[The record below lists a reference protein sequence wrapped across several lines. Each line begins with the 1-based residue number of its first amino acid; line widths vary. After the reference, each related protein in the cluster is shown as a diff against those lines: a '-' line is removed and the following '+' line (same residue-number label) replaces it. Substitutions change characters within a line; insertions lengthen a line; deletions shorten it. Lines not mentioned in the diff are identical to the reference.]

1 MRTPRRFRT
10 IPAVPGFLV
19 HAAQVMLPPLGPG
32 VEAEDVV
39 TIEYWSGMLPDNEQW
54 HQPAFDAAI
63 KNPQHIA
70 TRCYIVRFRST
81 LEMLQI
87 VAASP
92 AAAGMFPK
100 QAVVIYSD
108 ESYNALKPTLN
119 ELCVR
124 SDAHTRVWVT
134 RKANIP
140 VNWCPY
146 HCSAG
151 RPPPHRPSIVRE
163 RPTAHCTR
171 ARARAPACSA
181 QERRSENQ
189 GGASAGHFHRQD
201 APRRRHIG
209 TCVACRTSLWA
220 RGGRADA
227 DDRLGR

>member
-1 MRTPRRFRT
+1 M
-10 IPAVPGFLV
+10 

-39 TIEYWSGMLPDNEQW
+39 TIEYWSGMLGSNREW

-70 TRCYIVRFRST
+70 TRCYTVRFGSVVK
-81 LEMLQI
+81 MLQI

-108 ESYNALKPTLN
+108 ESYIALKPTLN

-124 SDAHTRVWVT
+124 SDAHTRVWVL
-134 RKANIP
+134 RNGNIP
-140 VNWCPY
+140 VNWCPF

-181 QERRSENQ
+181 QERRSEN
-189 GGASAGHFHRQD
+189 
-201 APRRRHIG
+201 
-209 TCVACRTSLWA
+209 
-220 RGGRADA
+220 
-227 DDRLGR
+227 